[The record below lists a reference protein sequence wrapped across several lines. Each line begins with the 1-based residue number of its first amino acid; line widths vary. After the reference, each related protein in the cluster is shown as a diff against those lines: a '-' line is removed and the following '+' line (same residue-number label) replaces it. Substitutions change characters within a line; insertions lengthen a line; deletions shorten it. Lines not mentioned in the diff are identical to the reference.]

1 MKVFAYE
8 ILENIAFYIPLGFFL
23 IGVLLLQGVITA
35 VAQKRNEKFQRSLMA
50 EEAKKTAAILS
61 QTALIERQT
70 IALEKLAA
78 ELGARER
85 SGDGG

>member
-35 VAQKRNEKFQRSLMA
+35 IAQKRNEKFQRALMA
-50 EEAKKTAAILS
+50 EEAKKTTAILN

-70 IALEKLAA
+70 VALEKLAA
-78 ELGARER
+78 ELGAREK
-85 SGDGG
+85 SGEGG

>member
-50 EEAKKTAAILS
+50 EEAKKTAAILN

-70 IALEKLAA
+70 VALEKLAA
-78 ELGARER
+78 ELGGRQR
-85 SGDGG
+85 RGDGD